1 MRKYL
6 PLTFSV
12 LNLNRTFCVNV
23 FMNLITE
30 GAQGLLQLISDL
42 VITFTI
48 QMFIS
53 DWEIIPHLF

>member
-12 LNLNRTFCVNV
+12 LNLNRTFCVND

-42 VITFTI
+42 IITFTI

>member
-42 VITFTI
+42 IITFTI